1 MCAHESVAPPKIVTL
16 GIRVDAETAAEL
28 LRRARVEDRSVSAVA
43 RRLLVAGLTLTPAEA
58 NREPRS

>member
-43 RRLLVAGLTLTPAEA
+43 RRLLVAGLQQQ
-58 NREPRS
+58 EPQP